1 MPGTEAEKIGS
12 VSWERYE
19 RIVARLRDA
28 VEKLSKNQFIVGDG
42 GRKRVWCR
50 TVAVGTRAMISSGCR
65 PGCADSRRTYRT
77 LATASGP
84 HSPADLRSPWGLA

>member
-42 GRKRVWCR
+42 GPEACLVQDRGGRYAGDDLFGVSAWLRRFSEDISHAGDGER
-50 TVAVGTRAMISSGCR
+50 TT
-65 PGCADSRRTYRT
+65 
-77 LATASGP
+77 
-84 HSPADLRSPWGLA
+84 